1 MSDGDKGFEKMY
13 LERRLEKIGEGEA
26 SPIDKAR
33 FVQRPC
39 RRKRKKSKCKWE
51 TNIPGDGCAE
61 SQGRTAL

>member
-13 LERRLEKIGEGEA
+13 LERRLEKIGEGEVC
-26 SPIDKAR
+26 KVR

-39 RRKRKKSKCKWE
+39 RRERKKSKCKWE